1 MRLGVSSLVGIEPMP
16 FAELIPAMAKHGF
29 DSVEINVGPGYRPI
43 AGAAFPGH
51 LDLAAIVRDGGG
63 EVKELVAR
71 HGITISSLAPMIN
84 LLTADL
90 TRRAERI
97 EVFRQAIDACVALD
111 VDTIVTFAGSSFG
124 MHFSGL
130 PGVGDGHPSNRIG
143 ENLEIFREVYGPMA
157 DYAESRGVRIAFETA
172 GRGGGEG
179 NVAHSPAL
187 WDLMFEAVPSKAI
200 GLSFDPSHL
209 IWLHIPDVPG
219 VIRRYGERIYHF
231 DGKDTEI
238 LRDRLA
244 REGILGHGWWR
255 YRLPGAGDLD
265 WRGIGAA
272 LRDIGYDGAIDIENE
287 DPLSIGLAG
296 AAWSADHIR
305 RQLPPPRTA

>member
-1 MRLGVSSLVGIEPMP
+1 MRIGVSSLVGIEPMP
-16 FAELIPAMAKHGF
+16 FAELIPALAQHGF

-43 AGAAFPGH
+43 AGADFPGH
-51 LDLAAIVRDGGG
+51 LDLAAVVRDGGG
-63 EVKELVAR
+63 AIKELVAR

-84 LLTADL
+84 LLTADVA
-90 TRRAERI
+90 RRAERI
-97 EVFRQAIDACVALD
+97 AVFRQTIDACVALG
-111 VDTIVTFAGSSFG
+111 VDTVVTFAGSAFG

-130 PGVGDGHPSNRIG
+130 PGAGEGHPSNRIG
-143 ENLEIFREVYGPMA
+143 ENLQIFREVYGPLA
-157 DYAESRGVRIAFETA
+157 DYAESRGVRVAFETA

-187 WDLMFEAVPSKAI
+187 WDLLFEAVPSPAI

-219 VIRRYGERIYHF
+219 VIRRYGARIYHF

-238 LRDRLA
+238 LHDRLA

-265 WRGIGAA
+265 WRGIASA

-287 DPLSIGLAG
+287 DPLSLGLAG